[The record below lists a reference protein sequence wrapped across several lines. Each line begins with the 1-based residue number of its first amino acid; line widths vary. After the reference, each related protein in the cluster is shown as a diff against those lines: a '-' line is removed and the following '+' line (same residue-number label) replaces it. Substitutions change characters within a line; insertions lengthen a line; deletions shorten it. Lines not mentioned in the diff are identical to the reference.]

1 MSASKKCYPLAAL
14 CLLSVFTLTGCNS
27 SSSGNA
33 TLNLAVTDTPVDG
46 ATSVVVTFTG
56 VQLQG
61 AGGAA
66 MEYDFAMPKQIDL
79 LKQQGSNS
87 ASLLTGVSIPAGN
100 YQWIRLLVDM
110 SQSTITTSDGN
121 MHQLTI
127 PSGDQTGLKLVS
139 GFTLAAGDIANF
151 TIDFNL
157 RQSITLA
164 NGIYILKP
172 ALRLMNNQQ
181 VGTLSG
187 SVSNTFT
194 LGSVAI
200 SDPSCS
206 PAVYIYSGSA
216 VTPTDINTTSSV
228 QPVATAS
235 ASLNSSSGNYTY
247 TQAFLAPGA
256 YTLAMVCAADDDP
269 SVTDTL
275 TFSATKA
282 ATVTANQTTMVDF
295 P

>member
-1 MSASKKCYPLAAL
+1 MSATIRKFQLAAL
-14 CLLSVFTLTGCNS
+14 CLLSILALGGCNS
-27 SSSGNA
+27 SSDNA
-33 TLNLAVTDTPVDG
+33 TLSLGVADTPVDG

-61 AGGAA
+61 SGGAA
-66 MEYDFAMPKQIDL
+66 LEYDFATPKQIDL

-87 ASLLTGVSIPAGN
+87 ASLLSGVSIPAGK
-100 YQWIRLLVDM
+100 YQWIRLMVDM

-121 MHQLTI
+121 AHQLRI

-164 NGIYILKP
+164 NGVYILKP
-172 ALRLMNNQQ
+172 ALRLMDNQQ

-187 SVSNTFT
+187 SVSNTFVI
-194 LGSVAI
+194 GSVAV
-200 SDPSCS
+200 SDPTCS
-206 PAVYIYSGSA
+206 PAVYIYSGTA
-216 VTPTDINTTSSV
+216 VTPVDINATSSV

-235 ASLNSSSGNYTY
+235 VNLDTTTGNYTY
-247 TQAFLAPGA
+247 TQAYLAPGD
-256 YTLAMVCAADDDP
+256 YTLAMVCAANDDP
-269 SVTDTL
+269 STTDTL

-282 ATVTANQTTMVDF
+282 AAITANQTTTVDF